1 MTPVFF
7 ENRSAARSR
16 QRSGVNGTFL
26 VALRNLNAE
35 SDFLSP
41 DLPYPIYSAPFL
53 ARREQEIDR
62 RRKDLTPCVEH
73 AMLRA

>member
-1 MTPVFF
+1 M
-7 ENRSAARSR
+7 
-16 QRSGVNGTFL
+16 
-26 VALRNLNAE
+26 VALRKLNAE

-41 DLPYPIYSAPFL
+41 DLPYPIYSASFL

-62 RRKDLTPCVEH
+62 RGKDLTPCVEH